1 MGVFSSIISRV
12 SDSISKGGLFGALVG
27 VAAGIGFGAAGFM
40 AGGPAGALAGFIKG
54 AKYGL
59 IAGSAVGTIKVLK
72 VPGFSNI
79 IDWGAKMLNKAGPI
93 RAANNWI
100 RSGIEKAKMM
110 GPKSDL
116 EYLMAKLKNLIFQ
129 VLTVVVNA
137 LGKNNEKV
145 VEQIKENDKKIKK
158 EARGRKEEFTK
169 GDKSYNMIKG
179 TEQNRQKQAA
189 VKTVNK
195 PSKEKTASAREAVRA
210 GTQKGTE
217 KTAIA
222 EAKRTGRLS
231 QVPVKKQPV
240 KDLSQVIGKTAA
252 PVKPIVGKTAQAKDL
267 SKVR

>member
-1 MGVFSSIISRV
+1 MGVFSSIKSWLA
-12 SDSISKGGLFGALVG
+12 DSISKGGLFGALVG
-27 VAAGIGFGAAGFM
+27 VAAGMGFGAAGFM
-40 AGGPAGALAGFIKG
+40 AGGPVGFFAGFIKG

-59 IAGSAVGTIKVLK
+59 LAGAAVGSIKVLK
-72 VPGFSNI
+72 IPGLSNL
-79 IDWGAKMLNKAGPI
+79 IDGLAKKLNSIGPI
-93 RAANNWI
+93 RAVNNWI
-100 RSGIEKAKMM
+100 RSGIENAKMM

-116 EYLMAKLKNLIFQ
+116 EYLKAKLENLIFQ

-169 GDKSYNMIKG
+169 GDKSYNMLKG

-222 EAKRTGRLS
+222 ETKRTGKLS

-267 SKVR
+267 AKVR

>member
-1 MGVFSSIISRV
+1 MGVFSSIKSRLA
-12 SDSISKGGLFGALVG
+12 DSISKGGLFGTLFG
-27 VAAGIGFGAAGFM
+27 VAAGIGFGAVGFM
-40 AGGPAGALAGFIKG
+40 AGGPAGFLAGFIKG

-59 IAGSAVGTIKVLK
+59 LGGAAGGSIKVLK
-72 VPGFSNI
+72 IPGFSNL
-79 IDWGAKMLNKAGPI
+79 IDWFANKFNSFGPA
-93 RAANNWI
+93 RAVNNWL

-110 GPKSDL
+110 GPKSDI

-145 VEQIKENDKKIKK
+145 VEQVKENDKKIKK

-169 GDKSYNMIKG
+169 SDKTYNMIKG

-189 VKTVNK
+189 VKTVNN
-195 PSKEKTASAREAVRA
+195 PSKEKTASAREAVLA

-222 EAKRTGRLS
+222 EIKRTGKLS

-267 SKVR
+267 AKVR